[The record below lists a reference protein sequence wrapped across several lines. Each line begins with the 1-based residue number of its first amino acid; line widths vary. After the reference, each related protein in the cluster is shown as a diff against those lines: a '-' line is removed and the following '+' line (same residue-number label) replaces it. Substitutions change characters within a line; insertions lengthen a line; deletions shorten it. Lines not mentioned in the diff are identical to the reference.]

1 MSGKKKALVAGGILA
16 AGAGVAWLLISMR
29 SEPPQREP
37 PPSAPL
43 VQTERVDVRSG
54 ALDVNANGTVR
65 PRAEVALAPQV
76 SGRVTFVAPQLV
88 SGGRVRQGQTLVR
101 IDAADYQ
108 SRVRQARAEVEQQR
122 VAVLQAEEEAQLAR
136 EEFERFQARQAGG
149 GSIYAGIDPDDYAAR
164 IATPTPQAG
173 GLQDAEPSAL
183 ALRQPQLDAAR
194 AALGRAQATL
204 EDAQVALERTT
215 IEAPFDAVVRS
226 QQVDRGSYVTP
237 GQTLAQ
243 LYSSDAVEV
252 VVPLSEDDAALL
264 PDLWALDAGQSARRI
279 PAQVFADYG
288 PYRYRWTGYVDRAEA
303 ALDEQ
308 TRTINAVVRVPE
320 PFQGGQLVGSASD
333 SEATFGDVGVVAGA
347 DGLGA
352 APPLL
357 VGSFVD
363 VRMQGASVDRYVTIP
378 RRALRRGD
386 EVWTVA
392 RDSLLQIVPVRV
404 LQRVES
410 TVLVAA
416 SGALEQGDR
425 VVTSDL
431 QAPTSGMAIRLA
443 SNVRADT
450 SRTGGGGPR

>member
-1 MSGKKKALVAGGILA
+1 
-16 AGAGVAWLLISMR
+16 
-29 SEPPQREP
+29 
-37 PPSAPL
+37 
-43 VQTERVDVRSG
+43 
-54 ALDVNANGTVR
+54 
-65 PRAEVALAPQV
+65 
-76 SGRVTFVAPQLV
+76 
-88 SGGRVRQGQTLVR
+88 VRQGQTLVR
-101 IDAADYQ
+101 IDAADYE

-136 EEFERFQARQAGG
+136 EEFARFQQRQADG

-164 IATPTPQAG
+164 IVSPAAQTQRLA
-173 GLQDAEPSAL
+173 DAEPSAL
-183 ALRQPQLDAAR
+183 ALRQPQLEAAR

-204 EDAQVALERTT
+204 EDAQVALGRTT
-215 IEAPFDAVVRS
+215 VQAPFDAVVRS
-226 QQVDRGSYVTP
+226 EQVDLGSYVAP

-243 LYSSDAVEV
+243 LYASDAVEV

-264 PDLWALDAGQSARRI
+264 PDLWALDAGQGGRRI

-308 TRTINAVVRVPE
+308 TRTINAVVRVPD
-320 PFQGGQLVGSASD
+320 PFRGGQLVGSASD
-333 SEATFGDVGVVAGA
+333 SEASLADVGTVAGA

-363 VRMQGASVDRYVTIP
+363 VRMQGASVDRYAEIP

-392 RDSLLQIVPVRV
+392 RDSILRKVPVRV

-416 SGALEQGDR
+416 DGALEAGER

-431 QAPTSGMAIRLA
+431 QAPTDGMTIRLA
-443 SNVRADT
+443 SRVRADT
-450 SRTGGGGPR
+450 SQASNGRRASN